1 MIHASMVKRR
11 FFPVHDQPP
20 VTSPTDAVRAVI
32 SAEQDII
39 ATDTVP
45 AVHKVCIASALG
57 ARLTP

>member
-1 MIHASMVKRR
+1 MRR
-11 FFPVHDQPP
+11 LFAIVAAATLLVPLEVL
-20 VTSPTDAVRAVI
+20 AA
-32 SAEQDII
+32 QDII